1 MVLAA
6 TAIYYHTGLRPK
18 ELRLAAVRDLDLQR
32 WTLTV
37 RHPKGEGAWAV
48 EGEVVRLF
56 PSVRPLL
63 LEYLESR
70 LARIRELG
78 LVPEAVEPLFPNE
91 NGEYYSEPGW
101 RMARWKTFQK
111 AGIEANYKVLR
122 ASFAQKLKDNGA
134 PIENVS
140 AALRH
145 KTVATTEQFYVR
157 VRTERA
163 WDALEDLWNGPP
175 L

>member
-145 KTVATTEQFYVR
+145 KTVATTEQFYAR